1 MEHPKIIPARSED
14 KCYGG
19 EVWACYVL
27 LLDFLKFSQ
36 ELLDNLT
43 AIQEFFWKPTFIRF
57 FIQNRTLLGY
67 DSYIPNI
74 SKGVCA
80 RLAVML

>member
-1 MEHPKIIPARSED
+1 MRLHDPRTNAMA
-14 KCYGG
+14 GG
-19 EVWACYVL
+19 VWVCYVL

-43 AIQEFFWKPTFIRF
+43 FIREFFWKPTFIRF
-57 FIQNRTLLGY
+57 FIQNRTLLGH

-74 SKGVCA
+74 SMGVCA
-80 RLAVML
+80 RLAAML